1 MMNAPPLGTIR
12 CYHLSLFLYFNHSY
26 LGRNVTKRS
35 CQPFLKLIKHGII
48 LGNLVPVVAGFLL
61 ALTPAR
67 TSSLSLLL
75 YTLAGIIFVIASATI
90 TNNIIDRDIDRI
102 MERTKTRPLV
112 NGDISITTAVILG
125 VLFAIIGFSILYIKV
140 NPLAGNLALVGFID
154 YVILYSLLFK
164 RQSTL
169 SILVGSISG
178 AVPPL
183 VGYVAITNTLDLNTF
198 YLFIIFS
205 SWQIAHSYAIALYR
219 KVDYENA
226 NIPMPPLFMTIEATQ
241 RRVIAYILIMLIAV
255 VLLIFNS
262 FFFMATKML
271 TIILMVFWLSS
282 AMKPIILE
290 EAKWGKKQFLNS
302 LLIIMG
308 LCALIIIDHS
318 VAFWI

>member
-1 MMNAPPLGTIR
+1 M
-12 CYHLSLFLYFNHSY
+12 
-26 LGRNVTKRS
+26 
-35 CQPFLKLIKHGII
+35 
-48 LGNLVPVVAGFLL
+48 PVIAGFLL
-61 ALTPAR
+61 ALTPSQ
-67 TSSLSLLL
+67 TSSFSLLL

-102 MERTKTRPLV
+102 MKRTQSRPLV
-112 NGDISITTAVILG
+112 NGDIKLSTAIVLG
-125 VLFAIIGFSILYIKV
+125 VLFAIIGFSLLYVKV
-140 NPLAGNLALVGFID
+140 NILAGNLALIGFID

-183 VGYVAITNTLDLNTF
+183 VGYVAITDQLDLNTL

-219 KVDYENA
+219 KVDYKNA
-226 NIPMPPLFMTIEATQ
+226 KIPMPPLFMSLQTTQ
-241 RRVIAYILIMLIAV
+241 KRIVFYILIMLIAV

-262 FFFMATKML
+262 FFFVVTKML
-271 TIILMVFWLSS
+271 TIILMVYWLSS
-282 AMKPIILE
+282 AMKPILLE
-290 EAKWGKKQFLNS
+290 ESKWGKKQFLNS

-308 LCALIIIDHS
+308 LCLLMIIDHS
-318 VAFWI
+318 IIFWI

>member
-1 MMNAPPLGTIR
+1 M
-12 CYHLSLFLYFNHSY
+12 
-26 LGRNVTKRS
+26 TKRS
-35 CQPFLKLIKHGII
+35 YQPFLKLIKHGII
-48 LGNLVPVVAGFLL
+48 LGNLVPVIAGFLL
-61 ALTPAR
+61 ALTPAQ
-67 TSSLSLLL
+67 TSSFSLLL

-90 TNNIIDRDIDRI
+90 ANNIIDRDIDRI
-102 MERTKTRPLV
+102 MKRTQSRPLV
-112 NGDISITTAVILG
+112 NGDISLVTAAILG
-125 VLFAIIGFSILYIKV
+125 VVFAIIGFTLLYIKV
-140 NPLAGNLALVGFID
+140 NTLAGNLALIGFID

-183 VGYVAITNTLDLNTF
+183 VGYVAITDQLDLNTL

-219 KVDYENA
+219 KMDYENA
-226 NIPMPPLFMTIEATQ
+226 NIPMPPLFMTIDATQ
-241 RRVIAYILIMLIAV
+241 RRIIAYILIMLIAV

-271 TIILMVFWLSS
+271 SIILMVFWLSS
-282 AMKPIILE
+282 AMKPIRLE

-308 LCALIIIDHS
+308 LCLLIIIDHS
-318 VAFWI
+318 LAFWI